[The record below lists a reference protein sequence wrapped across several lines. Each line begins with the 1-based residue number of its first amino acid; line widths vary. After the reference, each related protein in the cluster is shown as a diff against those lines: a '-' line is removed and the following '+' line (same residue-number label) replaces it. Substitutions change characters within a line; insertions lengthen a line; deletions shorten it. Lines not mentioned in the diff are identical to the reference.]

1 MADGVLR
8 RYGWRGEAAQDVARV
23 TCSHGDYY
31 TIIGEETGG
40 ETLAR
45 GKKSVFARGAVRPIA
60 GDFVRFAHNS
70 AGEST
75 ITELLERRSR
85 FERRDPG
92 ARRKSQTLAANFD
105 VLAIA
110 MAPGGDYSVRR
121 IERYLA
127 LAEDMGDAR
136 AAVILTKC
144 DLAPE
149 WGGRPPQDLVEAVG
163 GRAEAF
169 CVSAEDGTGLERLRE
184 LAAPGATI
192 AFVGSSGAG
201 KSTLINTLAGEELA
215 AVREVQEWSGRG
227 RHTTTSRRLYM
238 LPSGAMAIDTPGV
251 REIGMVGEVD
261 AVLAKGASTHR
272 WRMQAR

>member
-1 MADGVLR
+1 M
-8 RYGWRGEAAQDVARV
+8 
-23 TCSHGDYY
+23 
-31 TIIGEETGG
+31 
-40 ETLAR
+40 
-45 GKKSVFARGAVRPIA
+45 
-60 GDFVRFAHNS
+60 
-70 AGEST
+70 
-75 ITELLERRSR
+75 
-85 FERRDPG
+85 
-92 ARRKSQTLAANFD
+92 
-105 VLAIA
+105 
-110 MAPGGDYSVRR
+110 VRR
-121 IERYLA
+121 IFVERKAGLDT
-127 LAEDMGDAR
+127 EAR
-136 AAVILTKC
+136 ALREELRNIL
-144 DLAPE
+144 
-149 WGGRPPQDLVEAVG
+149 GV
-163 GRAEAF
+163 
-169 CVSAEDGTGLERLRE
+169 TGLERLRE